1 VKDGLE
7 FDPSKDPDL
16 SVSRDSGTF
25 SLTAKDGPIHQY
37 QGRYNCYASNELGTA
52 VSKEARIITESKS
65 LSLPRHYR
73 AAHFI
78 ACLISLTL
86 PHVVSFLWRESGAQQ
101 ITAQNQAPCHIQK
114 MAFWGKL
121 QLIVCASHWSALKNS
136 RTNINPR
143 LLPYQTQL
151 C

>member
-1 VKDGLE
+1 MDVIKKKKKYCHLFLICILARFRWVKDGLE

-65 LSLPRHYR
+65 LSLPQHYR
-73 AAHFI
+73 AAH
-78 ACLISLTL
+78 L
-86 PHVVSFLWRESGAQQ
+86 
-101 ITAQNQAPCHIQK
+101 
-114 MAFWGKL
+114 
-121 QLIVCASHWSALKNS
+121 
-136 RTNINPR
+136 
-143 LLPYQTQL
+143 
-151 C
+151 